1 MNLTVV
7 DKSHPSSNR
16 FVTGEK
22 IKESKTSGESKLN
35 DSPVN
40 IPIQVFII
48 KESGSTV
55 DKLHINKWDYVW
67 LSTII
72 TF

>member
-1 MNLTVV
+1 M
-7 DKSHPSSNR
+7 K
-16 FVTGEK
+16 K

>member
-1 MNLTVV
+1 M
-7 DKSHPSSNR
+7 KR
-16 FVTGEK
+16 
-22 IKESKTSGESKLN
+22 SKNQKRQVNQKLN

-40 IPIQVFII
+40 ILVEVFII